1 MKMNMIKIQKFLKFL
16 LIVIFIGSSCLPS
29 LSQKKQPSKKSGT
42 GSASTNYPSLK
53 KEKLEGTFYE
63 LWALVDQAS
72 EMYMQI
78 DYALRFNEASAV
90 IDGMDMFGKWNI
102 TGNKLSF
109 RLGDSFSFNLSS
121 ENGGKTFTG
130 TMTNSYI
137 NKTTSAKVYDIT
149 DYLNSEFDPSK
160 VKKDLEKNGYT
171 CWLGMYK
178 GRNDPL
184 LGVQVKATFTADDDE
199 SGTFKITGES
209 KLLTHLGVLKGEYTF
224 GKNELTIETSKMED
238 STPYEDFQENYL
250 EIYIGKEYLPSIG
263 NVGLYLYCYK
273 K

>member
-1 MKMNMIKIQKFLKFL
+1 MNKIKIQRVLKSL
-16 LIVIFIGSSCLPS
+16 LIVVIIGSSSFTCF
-29 LSQKKQPSKKSGT
+29 SQKKQPAKKSGT
-42 GSASTNYPSLK
+42 KSAATNYPTLK

-72 EMYMQI
+72 GMYMLI
-78 DYALRFNEASAV
+78 DFALRINDASAV

-102 TGNKLSF
+102 SGNKLNF

-130 TMTNSYI
+130 TMTNSYV
-137 NKTTSAKVYDIT
+137 NKTAAAKVYDIT

-184 LGVQVKATFTADDDE
+184 LGVPVKATFTADDEE

-209 KLLTHLGVLKGEYTF
+209 RLLTHLGVLKGEYTF
-224 GKNELTIETSKMED
+224 GKNELTIETSDMED
-238 STPYEDFQENYL
+238 STPYEDFQNNYL

-263 NVGLYLYCYK
+263 TVALYLYCYK